1 MWSAIAGIVSSILGG
16 EAASGGSSSTN
27 TQQSNAT
34 NPAPASTNFSYNTG
48 NGLDNSQSSGNQQKK
63 FSAENPGPWGSVF
76 NEAKNFG
83 ANTAHNA
90 VKSELDGAL
99 KGTGVDSG
107 SLMSLANSLFNMK
120 GGK

>member
-1 MWSAIAGIVSSILGG
+1 MWSAIAGIISSILGG
-16 EAASGGSSSTN
+16 EASSGGSSSASAN
-27 TQQSNAT
+27 TTKAE
-34 NPAPASTNFSYNTG
+34 NPAPAPTNFSYNTG

-83 ANTAHNA
+83 ASTAHNA

-99 KGTGVDSG
+99 QGTGVDSG